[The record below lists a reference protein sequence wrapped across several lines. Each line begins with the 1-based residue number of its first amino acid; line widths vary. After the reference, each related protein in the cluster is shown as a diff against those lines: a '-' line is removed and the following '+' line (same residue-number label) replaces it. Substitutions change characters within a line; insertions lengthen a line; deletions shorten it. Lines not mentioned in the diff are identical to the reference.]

1 MTAKSDF
8 DVIVIGAGPA
18 GSTAAY
24 SLAKGGLKVGLLDKS
39 DFPRDK
45 TCGDGLT
52 PRALKV
58 LEQIGVLGAVGESAY
73 AVHSLTLRFSET
85 LTYDLSLSS
94 LRGLPHSIL
103 IHPRLSLDD
112 LLRQHA
118 VRAGAEFLPEAKV
131 DLVTRDADGTVCID
145 LHGRNAITCKLAI
158 IATGANTKLLRDV
171 GLLRQAPPINLA
183 ARCYFENVEGLERSI
198 ILFFDQVEM
207 PGYGW
212 IFPVTP
218 TSANVGCGVF
228 FDSQTPQVTQ
238 LRHLIETHP
247 YLKRILRNAQ
257 QIGPIKG
264 FPLRTDFSPNH
275 CGNEFILVAGESA
288 GLVNPVTGE
297 GIDYALESG
306 RLAATAILENWNGN
320 GQASPRILKA
330 YRAGLRKRFSY
341 QMGFTHL
348 TQRLLFGR
356 HRLGHVI
363 KRARHSRHLQRVI
376 LEACFDSADPAVV
389 FSPRTIWDL
398 LKP

>member
-1 MTAKSDF
+1 MTVKYDF

-24 SLAKGGLKVGLLDKS
+24 SLAKGGLQVGLLDKA

-58 LEQIGVLGAVGESAY
+58 LEQIGVLGAVADSAY
-73 AVHSLTLRFSET
+73 EVRSLTLRYSET
-85 LTYDLSLSS
+85 ITYELSLSG

-112 LLRQHA
+112 LLRRHA

-131 DLVTRDADGTVCID
+131 NLVTKNADGAVCV
-145 LHGRNAITCKLAI
+145 HVYGREPFTCKLAI

-171 GLLRQAPPINLA
+171 GLLRKAPPVNLA
-183 ARCYFENVEGLERSI
+183 ARGYFENVEGLERSI

-212 IFPVTP
+212 VFPVTR

-228 FDSQTPQVTQ
+228 FDSQTPQATQ

-247 YLKRILRNAQ
+247 YLKR
-257 QIGPIKG
+257 K
-264 FPLRTDFSPNH
+264 
-275 CGNEFILVAGESA
+275 
-288 GLVNPVTGE
+288 

-306 RLAATAILENWNGN
+306 HLAAQAILENWNGN
-320 GQASPRILKA
+320 GQAPPSILKA
-330 YRAGLRKRFSY
+330 YRTGLRKRFSY
-341 QMGFTHL
+341 QMSFTHL
-348 TQRLLFGR
+348 TQKLLFGR
-356 HRLGHVI
+356 RRLGRVM
-363 KRARHSRHLQRVI
+363 KRAQHSRHIQRVI

-389 FSPRTIWDL
+389 FSPQTFWDL